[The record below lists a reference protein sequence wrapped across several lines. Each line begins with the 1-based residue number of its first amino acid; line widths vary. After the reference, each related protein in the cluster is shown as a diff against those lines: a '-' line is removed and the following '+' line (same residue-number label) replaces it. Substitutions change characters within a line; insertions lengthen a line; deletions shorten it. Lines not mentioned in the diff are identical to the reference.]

1 MTTRKTKKIYN
12 TDRIQTFKTFT
23 VLLVYTV
30 MSGKVMAMIEE
41 RKDLL
46 SFEIWIVCNGQP
58 DLGGVRTFFS
68 DDFNLGAT

>member
-30 MSGKVMAMIEE
+30 MSGKVMAMIEK

-46 SFEIWIVCNGQP
+46 SFEKWIVCYGQP
-58 DLGGVRTFFS
+58 DLGGVRTIF
-68 DDFNLGAT
+68 